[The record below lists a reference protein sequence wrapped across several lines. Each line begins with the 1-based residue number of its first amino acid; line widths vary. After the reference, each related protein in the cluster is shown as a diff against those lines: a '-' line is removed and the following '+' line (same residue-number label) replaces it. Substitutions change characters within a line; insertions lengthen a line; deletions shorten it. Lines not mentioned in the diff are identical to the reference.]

1 MAEHIDPVC
10 GMSVEEKDAAG
21 LSEYKGTTY
30 YFESEDCISR
40 FNLHPEQYANKSDKE
55 TLSDAPQV
63 KELSEKK
70 R

>member
-10 GMSVEEKDAAG
+10 GMTVEEKDAAG

-40 FNLHPEQYANKSDKE
+40 FNEHPEQYADKPE
-55 TLSDAPQV
+55 GGA
-63 KELSEKK
+63 
-70 R
+70 